1 MLEAEHLAGD
11 LDLDDERIRHAGQSA
26 EGAAEHLAQLVLAR
40 QPHGVGER
48 DGVERPLGRAVEREI
63 GAARGLARLDG
74 HGAHGEDVGLGFQL
88 DVVRQVE
95 LEAIPVDGVPGET
108 GVAQGYGQFS
118 GDHLSTLEDVTRA
131 RVVEP
136 VDAAGPGVG
145 GLGQSGAMTS
155 TASADTRTAA
165 LSALRE
171 LVGRS
176 DAEFHDGQ
184 YEAIEALVE
193 GRRRALVVQRTG
205 WGKSA
210 VYFVATLLLRRQGA
224 GPTVLVS
231 PLLAL
236 MRDQIAAAERA
247 GVRAVAINS
256 TNAHEWSEVLERL
269 DRDEVDVLLVSPE
282 RLNNPAFREQQLPA
296 LVRRIG
302 MLVVDEAHCISDW
315 GHDFRPDYRRL
326 RDLIEQMPAAVPVLA
341 TTATAN
347 SRVVADVAEQL
358 GTGAESVEGEVLTI
372 RGPLARASLRLGVLR
387 LRDSASRLA
396 WLLSHIDDLPGS
408 GIIYTLTVAA
418 AVDTARLLREHGHEV
433 RAYTGQTDTDE
444 RAESEAMLKRNE
456 VKALVAT
463 SALGMGFDKPD
474 LGFVLH
480 LGAPSSPVAYYQQ
493 VGRAG
498 RASESADVLLLPGVE
513 DRDIWH
519 YFATASMPDRE
530 RAERVIGALGDQ
542 PISTPALEAMVDIRR
557 TPLELLLK
565 VLDVDGAVRRVQGGW
580 VSTGQPW
587 TYDAERYE
595 RIAGERR
602 AEQQHMIDYEQTDGC
617 RMEFLQRSLDDDT
630 AAPCGRCDNCAG
642 VWFPSEI
649 GESAT
654 TQAAASLDRVGV
666 PVEPR
671 KAWPTGADRLD
682 VPVKGRIPADE
693 QAGEGR
699 ALARLTDLGWGGTLR
714 ELFAAGAPDGAVTP
728 QVLGGC
734 VRVLADW
741 GWTERPVAV
750 VAMPSRSHPL
760 LVDSLARGI
769 AEIGRL
775 PYLGALDAVNG
786 GPSGQPGGNSV
797 FRLAGLWDRFSAQ
810 HLDIPAGPVLLV
822 DDMADSRWTLTVAA
836 RTLRQAGATAVLPF
850 VLALRG

>member
-1 MLEAEHLAGD
+1 MTLTTRPTD
-11 LDLDDERIRHAGQSA
+11 IRA
-26 EGAAEHLAQLVLAR
+26 
-40 QPHGVGER
+40 
-48 DGVERPLGRAVEREI
+48 
-63 GAARGLARLDG
+63 
-74 HGAHGEDVGLGFQL
+74 
-88 DVVRQVE
+88 
-95 LEAIPVDGVPGET
+95 
-108 GVAQGYGQFS
+108 
-118 GDHLSTLEDVTRA
+118 
-131 RVVEP
+131 
-136 VDAAGPGVG
+136 
-145 GLGQSGAMTS
+145 
-155 TASADTRTAA
+155 AA
-165 LSALRE
+165 LAALRE

-176 DAEFHDGQ
+176 DAAFHDGQ
-184 YEAIEALVE
+184 FEAIEALVE

-210 VYFVATLLLRRQGA
+210 VYFVATLLLRRQGT
-224 GPTVLVS
+224 GPTLLVS

-256 TNAHEWSEVLERL
+256 TNAHEWGEVLGRL

-326 RDLIEQMPAAVPVLA
+326 RDLISQMPATVPVLA

-358 GTGAESVEGEVLTI
+358 GTDAGDAVDAGDVLTI

-387 LRDSASRLA
+387 LPDAPTRLA
-396 WLLSHIDDLPGS
+396 WLLSHLDELPGS

-418 AVDTARLLREHGHEV
+418 AVDTARLLRERGHAV
-433 RAYTGQTDTDE
+433 RAYTGQTDPDE
-444 RAESEAMLKRNE
+444 RTESEGMLKRNE

-498 RASESADVLLLPGVE
+498 RASESADVLLLPGTE
-513 DRDIWH
+513 DGAIWH
-519 YFATASMPDRE
+519 YFATASMPDQD
-530 RAERVIGALGDQ
+530 RAERVIAALGDQ
-542 PISTPALEAMVDIRR
+542 PLSTPALEAIVNIRR

-580 VSTGQPW
+580 IATGEPW
-587 TYDAERYE
+587 TYDAERYR
-595 RIAGERR
+595 RIAAERD
-602 AEQQHMIDYEQTDGC
+602 AEQQHMIEYEQTDGC
-617 RMEFLQRSLDDDT
+617 RMEFLQRSLDDET

-642 VWFPSEI
+642 VWYPSEI
-649 GESAT
+649 EASASAT
-654 TQAAASLDRVGV
+654 AAESLDRVGV
-666 PVEPR
+666 PLEPR
-671 KAWPTGADRLD
+671 AMWPTGADRLG
-682 VPVKGRIPADE
+682 VPVKGRIAPGE
-693 QAGEGR
+693 RAGEGR

-714 ELFAAGAPDGAVTP
+714 DLFAQGTPDASVP
-728 QVLGGC
+728 PRVLDAC

-741 GWTERPVAV
+741 RWDERPVAV
-750 VAMPSRSHPL
+750 VAMPSRSRPV
-760 LVDSLARGI
+760 LVDSLARGL
-769 AEIGRL
+769 AEVGRL
-775 PYLGALDAVNG
+775 PYLGALSPVGG
-786 GPSGQPGGNSV
+786 GPTGQPGGNSA
-797 FRLAGLWDRFSAQ
+797 FRLAGLWDRFTADG
-810 HLDIPAGPVLLV
+810 LDVPAGAVLLV
-822 DDMADSRWTLTVAA
+822 DDQADSRWTLTVAA
-836 RTLRQAGATAVLPF
+836 RALRGAGATGVLPF
-850 VLALRG
+850 VLALRS